1 MAAPVVALTQMPS
14 LLRYLPSPGPWMVK
28 LKEFLAFPMYG
39 SALWLVWVLV
49 SQAGSDGLLIW
60 GAALLLILLLIWL
73 GKQWRSARG
82 LLWIVAAVVL
92 ALLLPRLSSLP
103 PTANSTLIDVADEAE
118 GIAYSEE
125 AIAEALADGSIVFVD
140 FTADW
145 CITCKVN
152 ERIAIKVVSTQTLFE
167 REGVVFM
174 VADWTLEDEAITKAL
189 ARFGRV
195 GVPLYLVYRPDLSEP
210 VVLPQFLTP
219 KIIRD
224 AVTG

>member
-1 MAAPVVALTQMPS
+1 M
-14 LLRYLPSPGPWMVK
+14 
-28 LKEFLAFPMYG
+28 
-39 SALWLVWVLV
+39 
-49 SQAGSDGLLIW
+49 IW
-60 GAALLLILLLIWL
+60 GIALLLILLLIWL

-82 LLWIVAAVVL
+82 VLWIVAVVVL
-92 ALLLPRLSSLP
+92 ALLLPRLSPLTPQKIARESKLLMTLKQS
-103 PTANSTLIDVADEAE
+103 PTQKRRSPRPCERFDRL
-118 GIAYSEE
+118 
-125 AIAEALADGSIVFVD
+125 VD

-152 ERIAIKVVSTQTLFE
+152 ERIAIDVASTQTLFE

-210 VVLPQFLTP
+210 MVLPQLLTP
-219 KIIRD
+219 EIIRD
-224 AVTG
+224 AITG

>member
-1 MAAPVVALTQMPS
+1 MDCGGGGARFIVASTLTTP
-14 LLRYLPSPGPWMVK
+14 PT
-28 LKEFLAFPMYG
+28 EN
-39 SALWLVWVLV
+39 
-49 SQAGSDGLLIW
+49 
-60 GAALLLILLLIWL
+60 
-73 GKQWRSARG
+73 SAR
-82 LLWIVAAVVL
+82 IKAAD
-92 ALLLPRLSSLP
+92 
-103 PTANSTLIDVADEAE
+103 DVEA
-118 GIAYSEE
+118 IAYSEE
-125 AIAEALADGSIVFVD
+125 AIDKALANGSIVFVD

-152 ERIAIKVVSTQTLFE
+152 ERIAIDVVSTQTLFE

-210 VVLPQFLTP
+210 IVLPQLLTP
-219 KIIRD
+219 EIIRD